1 MMHLETHP
9 MKSQCCSWIGSEHTS
24 PSCSLQALE
33 GKSYCEQHQWQV
45 YQQGTAVKR
54 RKDRVRYSN
63 VRQIEELMEEAIN
76 ELIEEG
82 YDLT

>member
-1 MMHLETHP
+1 V
-9 MKSQCCSWIGSEHTS
+9 
-24 PSCSLQALE
+24 LE

>member
-1 MMHLETHP
+1 MMHLETQSYKP
-9 MKSQCCSWIGSEHTS
+9 LCCAWIGEHTE

-33 GKSYCEQHQWQV
+33 GKSYCEQHQWRV